1 MNIKNEHKAYEEDR
15 RVKYHE
21 ERKLPIKK
29 NQNLCVF
36 VCNIIKKKGKR
47 TY

>member
-1 MNIKNEHKAYEEDR
+1 MSTWYMRKTV

-36 VCNIIKKKGKR
+36 ECNIIKKKGKR